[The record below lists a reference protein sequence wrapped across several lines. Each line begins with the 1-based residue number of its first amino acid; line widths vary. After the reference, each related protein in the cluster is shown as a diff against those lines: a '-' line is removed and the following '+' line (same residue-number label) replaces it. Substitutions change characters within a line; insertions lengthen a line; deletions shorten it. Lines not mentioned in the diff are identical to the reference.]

1 MRNITKAP
9 PFRYIE
15 CEKHH
20 VSVKSLQ
27 VNAKAGV
34 VSFYSTALRVGFS
47 EGKPSEQGGFNKR
60 VKGFAMAWN
69 KVMPARPVV
78 AVAGATGAVGQEFMN
93 VLHDL
98 DFPASEVRALASAR
112 SAGKKIEFG
121 GCGDVPAGELTVQEM
136 TPEAFEGVDIAL
148 FSAGASVSKEL
159 REAVVAAGAVMIDN
173 SSAFRMEDDVP
184 LVVPEVNPGD
194 VEWHNGVISNPN
206 CTTIIM
212 ALPLKALHDVSPIKR
227 VVVSSY
233 QAASGAGAP
242 AMAEL
247 YDQTREFLDGK
258 RGDELTI
265 SAFAH
270 QIAFN
275 CIPHIDV
282 FLEDGSTKEEWKM
295 VVETKKIFGAPI
307 DVAPTCV
314 RVPSLRCHA
323 ESVNVEFSEPITLE
337 QAQEALANFKGVTVM
352 DDPANN
358 VYPMPGMLQGTNDV
372 YVGRLRVDPTI
383 ENGLQF
389 WCVGDQIRK
398 GAALNA
404 VQIAQLLLP

>member
-1 MRNITKAP
+1 MT
-9 PFRYIE
+9 
-15 CEKHH
+15 
-20 VSVKSLQ
+20 
-27 VNAKAGV
+27 
-34 VSFYSTALRVGFS
+34 
-47 EGKPSEQGGFNKR
+47 
-60 VKGFAMAWN
+60 WN
-69 KVMPARPVV
+69 KKMPANPVV

-98 DFPASEVRALASAR
+98 DFPESEVRALASAR
-112 SAGKKIEFG
+112 SAGKKIEFK
-121 GCGDVPAGELTVQEM
+121 GCGQVPAGELTVQEM
-136 TPEAFEGVDIAL
+136 TPKAFEGVDIAL
-148 FSAGASVSKEL
+148 FSAGASVSKQM
-159 REAVVAAGAVMIDN
+159 REAVTAAGAVMIDN

-184 LVVPEVNPGD
+184 LIVPEVNPD
-194 VEWHNGVISNPN
+194 DASWHNGVIANPN

-212 ALPLKALHDVSPIKR
+212 ALPLKALHDVAPVKR

-233 QAASGAGAP
+233 QATSGAGAP

-258 RGDELTI
+258 RGDELTVK
-265 SAFAH
+265 AFAH

-295 VVETKKIFGAPI
+295 VVETKKIFHADI
-307 DVAPTCV
+307 AVAPTCV

-323 ESVNVEFSEPITLE
+323 ESVDVDFAESITVE
-337 QAQEALANFKGVTVM
+337 QAREALEAFDGVTVM
-352 DDPANN
+352 DDPDNK
-358 VYPMPGMLQGTNDV
+358 VYPMPGMLEGTNDV
-372 YVGRLRVDPTI
+372 YVGRLRKDPTI

-404 VQIAQLLLP
+404 VQIAKLLLP